1 MSESNTT
8 VRVFKYRLYPKP
20 TQERNLFRVL
30 NSARHLYNM
39 ALAERRTAWE
49 FEQRPISRS
58 ELNTLAKHY
67 RATMPYGTQMFSQ
80 TAQSVI
86 QQLDLA
92 FASFFRRVKAG
103 QTPGYPR
110 FKSASRFNS
119 LLFKQYGSGAK
130 MDGRRLK
137 LYGIGRVAVRWHR
150 PLEGLIKTVR
160 ILYKAG
166 QWFALFTCQIHK
178 APPLPKTGRAI
189 GIDVGLSAL
198 ITTSDGEKV
207 AHPRYYQ
214 LAQKRLRVLQ
224 RALARK
230 TRGGRN
236 RRKAM
241 LRLQRQQMHVANQRR
256 DVLHKLSFRLV
267 KEFDV
272 IGLEKLKI
280 TNMVHNRHL
289 SKSILDAGWGL
300 FKQLLTSKAE
310 SAGREV
316 MFVNPAYTSR
326 ICSNCG
332 KTFLRFV
339 LSVRWVEC
347 GCGLSLDRDHNAAI
361 NILKK
366 TGWDTSAGV
375 NVECG

>member
-1 MSESNTT
+1 MSESNTS

-20 TQERNLFRVL
+20 TQQRNLFRVL
-30 NSARHLYNM
+30 SSARHLYNM
-39 ALAERRTAWE
+39 ALAERRDAWE
-49 FEQRPISRS
+49 FERRPVSRD

-67 RATMPYGTQMFSQ
+67 RAKMPYGNLMFSQ

-110 FKSASRFNS
+110 FKAASRFNS
-119 LLFKQYGSGAK
+119 LLFKQYGNGAK
-130 MDGRRLK
+130 MDGRRVN

-150 PLEGLIKTVR
+150 PLEGTIKTVR
-160 ILYKAG
+160 VLHKAG
-166 QWFALFTCQIHK
+166 QWFVLFTCQIDK
-178 APPLPKTGRAI
+178 PPPLPKTGRAI
-189 GIDVGLSAL
+189 GLDVGISAL

-207 AHPRYYQ
+207 AHPQFYRK
-214 LAQKRLRVLQ
+214 AQKRLRVLQ

-230 TRGGRN
+230 TRGGRK
-236 RRKAM
+236 RRKA
-241 LRLQRQQMHVANQRR
+241 LLKVQRQQGHVANQRR
-256 DVLHKLSFRLV
+256 DVLHKLSFTLV
-267 KEFDV
+267 QHYDV
-272 IGLEKLKI
+272 IGVEKLGIK
-280 TNMVHNRHL
+280 NMVRNRHL

-310 SAGREV
+310 SAGRDV
-316 MFVNPAYTSR
+316 VFVNPAYTSR
-326 ICSNCG
+326 VCSNCG
-332 KTFLRFV
+332 TPFAKFD

-347 GCGLSLDRDHNAAI
+347 ICGLSLDRDHNAAI

-366 TGWDTSAGV
+366 TGWDASAGG